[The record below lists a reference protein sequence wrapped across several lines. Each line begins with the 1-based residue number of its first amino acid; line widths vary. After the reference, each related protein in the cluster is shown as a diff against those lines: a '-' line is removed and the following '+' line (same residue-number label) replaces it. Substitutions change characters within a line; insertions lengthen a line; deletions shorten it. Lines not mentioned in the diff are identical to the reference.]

1 MRENMAYLTDTELE
15 NMVRELER
23 DDLVPAPPDLQNQIL
38 EILDME
44 ERRCREKVIAFKRY
58 RFRVMTTV
66 AAAVLVVLLLPRL
79 ENLRQRERDFMKPM
93 QKQEYVIQSRY
104 ETKEEALRD
113 NRMLETLF
121 GNVNI
126 FADHSRFNLFK

>member
-44 ERRCREKVIAFKRY
+44 ERRCREKVIVFKRN

-113 NRMLETLF
+113 DRMLETLF

>member
-1 MRENMAYLTDTELE
+1 
-15 NMVRELER
+15 
-23 DDLVPAPPDLQNQIL
+23 
-38 EILDME
+38 
-44 ERRCREKVIAFKRY
+44 
-58 RFRVMTTV
+58 MTTV

-79 ENLRQRERDFMKPM
+79 ENLQQRERDFMKPM

-113 NRMLETLF
+113 DRMLETLF

>member
-1 MRENMAYLTDTELE
+1 MKENMGYLTDTELE
-15 NMVRELER
+15 SMVRELER
-23 DDLVPAPPDLQNQIL
+23 NDLVPAPPDLQNQIL
-38 EILDME
+38 ETLDME

-79 ENLRQRERDFMKPM
+79 ENLQQRERDFMKPM

-113 NRMLETLF
+113 KRVLETLF